1 MRLDLATARQIIAG
15 AQAHGAQAGLKP
27 LTVVVLDA
35 GANVI
40 VAERQD
46 GSSNKRFEI
55 AFGKANGAL
64 ALGMGSRALMA
75 RAEQQAYFISA
86 AAGAIGG
93 ALVPVPGGV
102 LLRDRVGAGA
112 AGESGAGAAG
122 GEGPGPIIG
131 AVGISGDSSDNDEAA
146 AVAGARA
153 AGLEAQ
159 VD

>member
-1 MRLDLATARQIIAG
+1 MSLDLATAKQIIAA
-15 AQAHGAQAGLKP
+15 AQAHGAQEGLKP

-40 VAERQD
+40 AAERED

-75 RAEQQAYFISA
+75 RAEQQAYFIAA

-102 LLRDRVGAGA
+102 LLRGPGETGAR
-112 AGESGAGAAG
+112 S
-122 GEGPGPIIG
+122 GPIIG
-131 AVGISGDSSDNDEAA
+131 AIGISGDSSDNDEAA